1 MDWLKKHYD
10 LALLAAATLLVAGT
24 STYIALQ
31 ASAPSFTTPTPP
43 TPDNTIPAAP
53 TDPITAANTLA
64 AQPPLWQTEDD
75 RGSLLVSRT
84 YILKDG
90 QLIDPIEGSEQLHP
104 PITNEWLLANELDY
118 SDPAVKEAD
127 PDGDEFSNLEEFTAG
142 TDPNNPAS
150 TPPSF
155 TKLRL
160 LRFEQIPFR
169 LEFKGDPTGEGE
181 QFQVNLKDL
190 KGRSRTQYR
199 KKGEPIEGAPYKV
212 VSYEAKSETTDAG
225 LVRNTSILTVQN
237 TDTGATIVLPFDTE
251 INDPTSY
258 GEFLNLLD
266 NSTLRLKQDQEF
278 TLDPDP
284 AKLKLIDISESSAQI
299 QNIATGETHRVLS
312 DSGGQPAMP

>member
-10 LALLAAATLLVAGT
+10 LALLLAATLLLVGNA
-24 STYIALQ
+24 STIAIQ
-31 ASAPSFTTPTPP
+31 ASTPSFTPATPP
-43 TPDNTIPAAP
+43 PPDNTIPPAP
-53 TDPITAANTLA
+53 TDPLLA
-64 AQPPLWQTEDD
+64 ARQLAATPPLWQDAD
-75 RGSLLVSRT
+75 SRGSLLVSRT

-104 PITNEWLLANELDY
+104 PITNDWLLANQLDY
-118 SDPAVKEAD
+118 ADPNVKQAD
-127 PDGDEFSNLEEFTAG
+127 PDNDEFSNLEEFNAG

-169 LEFKGDPTGEGE
+169 LEFKGDPTGEGN

-190 KGRSRTQYR
+190 RGRSRTQYR
-199 KKGEPIEGAPYKV
+199 KIDETIEGAPYKIV
-212 VSYEAKSETTDAG
+212 RYEQKNQTTDIG
-225 LVRNTSILTVQN
+225 LVKNTSELTVQN
-237 TDTGATIVLPFDTE
+237 TDTGATITLPFNTE

-266 NSTLRLKQDQEF
+266 NSTLRLKLDEEF
-278 TLDPDP
+278 TLPPDP
-284 AKLKLIDISESSAQI
+284 ATLKLIDISPSSAQI
-299 QNIATGETHRVLS
+299 QNTATGETHRVLADDAGRPS
-312 DSGGQPAMP
+312 LP